1 MVQYIGSGTR
11 TITPSRCACTQ
22 YEFRH
27 QDFVGQD
34 TCHDSSP
41 PQEYHESSLAYLYH
55 DLSQM
60 PAHCEPSPL
69 PAHPEPPLVS
79 CWDPQK
85 RDTSPD
91 ALELRLISVK
101 SSYLNFDSYESYAVW
116 QEARDQRHKEKES
129 KDQTTSWE
137 DREKNV
143 LQGKCPSVW
152 SAKVQGIDTGRFNST
167 FIIYILPFSSLL
179 FYCFTHKACL
189 HVHLT
194 FLHTLFIPLMQPFPH
209 IPLHSI
215 MFLSPS

>member
-1 MVQYIGSGTR
+1 MAPIQDLSLREHGRAPKRFRNEDHYTSEASS
-11 TITPSRCACTQ
+11 SRRARTQ
-22 YEFRH
+22 YEYRRR
-27 QDFVGQD
+27 DFVGQD
-34 TCHDSSP
+34 AHCDLSP
-41 PQEYHESSLAYLYH
+41 TPQEYCEPSPEYLYH

-91 ALELRLISVK
+91 ALELRLIGIK
-101 SSYLNFDSYESYAVW
+101 RGYLNFNSYDSYMDGQSAKNE
-116 QEARDQRHKEKES
+116 RHKEKES

-167 FIIYILPFSSLL
+167 FIIYNSSLL
-179 FYCFTHKACL
+179 LFLLFAS
-189 HVHLT
+189 LT
-194 FLHTLFIPLMQPFPH
+194 KPASMFI
-209 IPLHSI
+209 
-215 MFLSPS
+215 